1 MRRLFAATLGVL
13 TATVAATTAATGPAQ
28 AVATAS
34 GLDWQPYQS
43 QPYTVAAGERCAFG
57 VHAEPVVDEER
68 IATLTTYPDGSPRQQ
83 VITGDLR
90 VRYTNLD
97 SGASVEH
104 DLSGTAFIDYGT
116 DGSMTHRYLGPVSV
130 GFRATDAY
138 PKGIWRLD
146 GYHEVTFAA
155 GGGVREI
162 TVDAGTEH
170 NVCTDLD

>member
-1 MRRLFAATLGVL
+1 MGRLFAATLGVL
-13 TATVAATTAATGPAQ
+13 TVTVAATVAAAGPAL
-28 AVATAS
+28 AGPAAA
-34 GLDWQPYQS
+34 GLDWQPYRS
-43 QPYTVAAGERCAFG
+43 QPYTVAAGERCAFA

-68 IATLTTYPDGSPRQQ
+68 IATLTSYPDGSPHQQ

-97 SGASVEH
+97 SGATVEH

-116 DGSMTHRYLGPVSV
+116 DGSMTHRYLGAVAV

-155 GGGVREI
+155 NGGVRQI
-162 TVDAGTEH
+162 RVDAGTEH
-170 NVCTDLD
+170 DVCTDLH